1 MGSSFGAET
10 LHSDWEGVIPQAMR
24 SIFDRI
30 AASPDSE
37 FTIRVGFVE
46 IHKEDIRD
54 LLAPDTSRTPQV
66 SIRELP
72 SGGVVLAGA
81 AEKEV
86 KTVEEMV
93 AVLQAGTVRRATA
106 ATGMNKQ
113 SSRSHAIFTITLEQ
127 RKLGPAKTE
136 RSVGPFSS
144 GRNTGIGR
152 ETVNS
157 GDDDEEGGG
166 GGQDAEF
173 EDEGY
178 DDFLTAKLALVDLAG
193 SERLKRTRAEGQRLK
208 EGINI
213 NKGLLALGNVIS
225 ALSEGKTHI
234 PYRDSKL
241 TRMLQ
246 DSLGGNSRTVMIAC
260 VSPADVNLEESLNTL
275 RYASRA
281 RNIKNRPVVN
291 RDPIMAQ
298 IAALRAQL
306 AGAKSENDLLRR
318 KLAALG
324 GDANALLASTA
335 DGSDGDMGPGAV
347 AALQEMKSKSTTLE
361 KEIQKLKG
369 EAAVAKKEADKANKR
384 MVVAQS
390 QRDRLAAIFR
400 EIDPAEADKA
410 VKAVDSIATGTGAEG
425 DVLTGEMERMAS
437 LEQQVT
443 QLKALTKASAAYGAH
458 ARRNSLVALAS
469 NSNSGAN
476 TGANSP
482 FAHGNGGHGSF
493 QSLSMSPALGSP
505 THRPSSLAADDTDSY
520 SELEMDLED
529 EEAAA
534 TQQAHEIEMARVA
547 SEMDRLQLQLESK
560 QKAVAEMSKHSVL
573 KQKYDKQLSQLQKEK
588 EGLAKER
595 AELMSK
601 IEELRDAA
609 DEERKKVSD
618 HYRAR
623 IKELDVKVK
632 SVKAKERRVMEL
644 EKMKQRADE
653 TCQRLEGDIQ
663 QIKAQR
669 VFLIRAA
676 EKAQK
681 EHNEWKRS
689 KDREMLQLRK
699 KGMADQAKLKKL
711 ETLHARQQQ
720 VLRRKMEE
728 AEAARKRLKE
738 IQGVVGSRH
747 LGSFGRAHDSSSTS
761 AAAGGTA
768 PLSARGGSSS
778 ARQTNKNM
786 NTAATDAS
794 PTPLDKLECQPNS
807 TAPLLKTEKAVKSW
821 VQQELDICCTS
832 YDLQKVIE
840 GEKAARSE
848 AARELR
854 EVERRIAAANNP
866 DWWPAGTFAF
876 PALAGLPREGLFSR
890 KTELLRHLDTHS
902 SQIQDL
908 QLQLVKARAEE
919 EERGQGAADAKRW
932 TNLKNVG
939 EARVLLQSVFQAASQ
954 QRAAVQEAQLSA
966 TELGEEVELLRLK
979 LEIAEQEKIEG
990 ARALMEARAAAAA
1003 AAALAAEYGPEPNS
1017 SGNGEDATDA
1027 DAASLLKKL
1036 QALPED
1042 PLQSINEEDQRTAD
1056 EDDNIDDE
1064 EDDNEPLRG
1073 APPVGVIIPQDTSP
1087 TSSTKTAPSLPLPP
1101 MPSSPPA
1108 MTPEQWMNAAQE
1120 VEEKLSP
1127 RSSSAGSGGGGS
1139 KNWKK
1144 LNVFSSP
1151 RQQNSFG
1158 STTSTSTTTTTT
1170 NNNNNNNTLITG
1182 RNRSTS
1188 ARRGTTGA
1196 DLAGQINSIPIQ
1208 QQGGGTVDV
1217 VVGGGEQVPK
1227 QTNGVGGNSLNNN
1240 KKKWIPLG

>member
-1 MGSSFGAET
+1 
-10 LHSDWEGVIPQAMR
+10 MR
-24 SIFDRI
+24 YIFDKI
-30 AASPDSE
+30 EASPDSE

-72 SGGVVLAGA
+72 SGGIVLAGA

-136 RSVGPFSS
+136 RSVGPPSS
-144 GRNTGIGR
+144 GRNTGR

-157 GDDDEEGGG
+157 GDDDEEGGGGG

-225 ALSEGKTHI
+225 ALSEGKAHI

-306 AGAKSENDLLRR
+306 AAAKSENDLLRR

-369 EAAVAKKEADKANKR
+369 EAAMAKKEADKANKR

-400 EIDPAEADKA
+400 EIDPTEADKA

-425 DVLTGEMERMAS
+425 EVLSGEMERMAS

-476 TGANSP
+476 TGSNSP
-482 FAHGNGGHGSF
+482 FAHGNGGGHGSF

-505 THRPSSLAADDTDSY
+505 AHRPSSLVADDTDSY

-547 SEMDRLQLQLESK
+547 SEMDRLQMQLESK

-573 KQKYDKQLSQLQKEK
+573 KQKYDEQLSQLQKEK

-663 QIKAQR
+663 QIKVQR
-669 VFLIRAA
+669 VNLIRAA

-728 AEAARKRLKE
+728 AETARKRLKE
-738 IQGVVGSRH
+738 MQGVVGSRH
-747 LGSFGRAHDSSSTS
+747 LGAIGRAHASGISS
-761 AAAGGTA
+761 ACVAGGTV
-768 PLSARGGSSS
+768 LVSARGGSSS
-778 ARQTNKNM
+778 ARQTNN
-786 NTAATDAS
+786 NISTAAATDAS
-794 PTPLDKLECQPNS
+794 PMPSDNLECQPNS
-807 TAPLLKTEKAVKSW
+807 TAPVLKTEKAVKSW
-821 VQQELDICCTS
+821 VQQELDVCCTS
-832 YDLQKVIE
+832 YHLQKVIE

-866 DWWPAGTFAF
+866 DWWPAGTFTF

-890 KTELLRHLDTHS
+890 KTELMRQLDTHS

-908 QLQLVKARAEE
+908 QLQLVKARADE

-1003 AAALAAEYGPEPNS
+1003 AAALAAEYTPEPNGGGS
-1017 SGNGEDATDA
+1017 AGDATDA

-1042 PLQSINEEDQRTAD
+1042 PLHTINEEDHHTAD
-1056 EDDNIDDE
+1056 GDDNDDK
-1064 EDDNEPLRG
+1064 EDEEPLRG
-1073 APPVGVIIPQDTSP
+1073 APPGKAVIPQDSSP
-1087 TSSTKTAPSLPLPP
+1087 TPSTKTAHRDVRAPPLPP

-1108 MTPEQWMNAAQE
+1108 MTPEQWMDAAQK
-1120 VEEKLSP
+1120 VEERLSP
-1127 RSSSAGSGGGGS
+1127 RSSTGGGS
-1139 KNWKK
+1139 MNWKK

-1151 RQQNSFG
+1151 RRQNSFG
-1158 STTSTSTTTTTT
+1158 STTSTTGG
-1170 NNNNNNNTLITG
+1170 NNNNNSATMTG
-1182 RNRSTS
+1182 RSGSTS
-1188 ARRGTTGA
+1188 ARRGYSNSG
-1196 DLAGQINSIPIQ
+1196 DLAGQMNGMTIQ
-1208 QQGGGTVDV
+1208 QQGGGGTVDV
-1217 VVGGGEQVPK
+1217 VVGGGEQASK
-1227 QTNGVGGNSLNNN
+1227 QTTGVVNNN

>member
-1 MGSSFGAET
+1 
-10 LHSDWEGVIPQAMR
+10 MR

-72 SGGVVLAGA
+72 SGGIVLAGA

-136 RSVGPFSS
+136 RSVGPSSS
-144 GRNTGIGR
+144 GRNTRTGR

-157 GDDDEEGGG
+157 GDDDEEGG

-384 MVVAQS
+384 MIVAQS

-547 SEMDRLQLQLESK
+547 SEMDRLQMQLESK

-669 VFLIRAA
+669 VNLIRAA

-747 LGSFGRAHDSSSTS
+747 LGAVGRAHDSSS
-761 AAAGGTA
+761 ADGGGTA

-778 ARQTNKNM
+778 ARQTNNSIK
-786 NTAATDAS
+786 TAATDAS
-794 PTPLDKLECQPNS
+794 PTALDKLECQPNS
-807 TAPLLKTEKAVKSW
+807 TAPVLKTEKAVKSW
-821 VQQELDICCTS
+821 VQQELDVCCTS

-866 DWWPAGTFAF
+866 DWWPAGTFTF

-939 EARVLLQSVFQAASQ
+939 EAKMLLQSVFQAASQ

-1003 AAALAAEYGPEPNS
+1003 AAALAAEYAPEPNS
-1017 SGNGEDATDA
+1017 SSNGEDATDA

-1042 PLQSINEEDQRTAD
+1042 PLQTINEEDQRTAD
-1056 EDDNIDDE
+1056 EGDNIDDDE
-1064 EDDNEPLRG
+1064 YDNEPLRG
-1073 APPVGVIIPQDTSP
+1073 APPGGVNIPQEASP
-1087 TSSTKTAPSLPLPP
+1087 SSSTKTAHHDVRAPPLPLPP

-1120 VEEKLSP
+1120 VEERLSP

-1151 RQQNSFG
+1151 MRQNSFG
-1158 STTSTSTTTTTT
+1158 STTSTG
-1170 NNNNNNNTLITG
+1170 NNNNYSSSSSNIPG
-1182 RNRSTS
+1182 RSGSTS
-1188 ARRGTTGA
+1188 ARRGTAGA
-1196 DLAGQINSIPIQ
+1196 DLAGQMNGMSIQ
-1208 QQGGGTVDV
+1208 QQGGGIVDV
-1217 VVGGGEQVPK
+1217 VVGTGEQVPK
-1227 QTNGVGGNSLNNN
+1227 QTNEVGGNLNNN